1 MPLEAHAAAG
11 AEPAPAG
18 GRTGEVASASM
29 AAAVLVGCTFALAD
43 AEAGALHGADR
54 QAGAP
59 LQQTAATATAPEAGD
74 ACADDPVGAAARAL
88 GPAVEQLAV
97 RTKPVHWPRKRA
109 CLYYALAGQSLL
121 AAHGIP
127 SALYVGDVIYAPGTR
142 LCHPIEPHAWL
153 RTATHFVDFA
163 TLPRWG
169 RVTVL
174 PADRIAGADA
184 DVVPGR
190 SAVLTLPQAPNPQL
204 SAYLRYHAKRFADMA
219 SAMPPPTR
227 RLPRGSPCFGD

>member
-11 AEPAPAG
+11 AKPIPAG
-18 GRTGEVASASM
+18 GHTGNVAAASM
-29 AAAVLVGCTFALAD
+29 AAALLLGCTCALAD
-43 AEAGALHGADR
+43 AGAVHGADR
-54 QAGAP
+54 RAGDP
-59 LQQTAATATAPEAGD
+59 LAHTGAAATAPEAGD
-74 ACADDPVGAAARAL
+74 ACADDAVGASARAL

-121 AAHGIP
+121 AAYGIP

-174 PADRIAGADA
+174 PAARIAGAYA

-190 SAVLTLPQAPNPQL
+190 SAVLTLPHASNPRL
-204 SAYLRYHAKRFADMA
+204 NAYLRYHAKRFADMA
-219 SAMPPPTR
+219 GAMPPPMR
-227 RLPRGSPCFGD
+227 RLPRSSPRCGG